1 MLPEYAKKVKKW
13 IGDNRADLFTSA
25 MIFLIGMASFGLG
38 RLSSSLPLKE
48 PIRIEDSSVF
58 EEQSSAAPVPFAS
71 ASGKASSEISSGNL
85 NQVSPK
91 GSFVASKS
99 GSAYYAVWC
108 SGVSRIREENKV
120 WFQTKEE
127 AKAQGYRP
135 AKNCPGL

>member
-1 MLPEYAKKVKKW
+1 MLPQLIEKVKKW
-13 IGDNRADLFTSA
+13 AGDNRADLFTSA
-25 MIFLIGMASFGLG
+25 MIFLIGIASFGLG
-38 RLSSSLPLKE
+38 RLSVSLPMKE
-48 PIRIEDSSVF
+48 LISLESPASAEGQPADI
-58 EEQSSAAPVPFAS
+58 SSALDSAPAS
-71 ASGKASSEISSGNL
+71 LESSPSPVQTASKN
-85 NQVSPK
+85 

-99 GSAYYAVWC
+99 GSVYYAMWC

>member
-1 MLPEYAKKVKKW
+1 MLPHSAEKVKVW
-13 IGDNRADLFTSA
+13 ILKNKTDLLTA
-25 MIFLIGMASFGLG
+25 LIIFLIGRASFGLG
-38 RLSSSLPLKE
+38 RLSVSLPQKE
-48 PIRIEDSSVF
+48 PIHLEDPILS
-58 EEQSSAAPVPFAS
+58 QGQAATALPVRA
-71 ASGKASSEISSGNL
+71 ALKN
-85 NQVSPK
+85 

-99 GSAYYAVWC
+99 GSVYYAIWC